1 VKVGEFLSKLG
12 PFKWSLHN
20 IVAHPLS
27 EIVYLIGFERASNW
41 IHDITAP
48 DKMGDKEQQGVTDQK
63 KWVVKIEYLDEADRY
78 NDDLCVKLPDEL
90 MKQLGWEIGDEVEW
104 GETEICEDWGEHK
117 GFILSNLTKLAGEN
131 KDEGS

>member
-1 VKVGEFLSKLG
+1 MKVGKFLSKLG
-12 PFKWSLHN
+12 PFKRSLHN
-20 IVAHPLS
+20 IIAHPLS